1 MKSFNKITSVV
12 AVTVMVVLA
21 TGCNRKGTTTTTTGE
36 KVDNTVMASK
46 DAAKDAGNHVE
57 NTTHKAGQAID
68 DAAITASI
76 KSKLIADDELKAIDI
91 NVDTSKGVV
100 TLTGAAPNS
109 KAIARA
115 TTIARATNGVSD
127 VKNNLTSN

>member
-21 TGCNRKGTTTTTTGE
+21 TGCNRKGTNTTTGE
-36 KVDNTVMASK
+36 KVDNTIVASK
-46 DAAKDAGNHVE
+46 DASRDAGNHVE
-57 NTTHKAGQAID
+57 NTTNKAGQAID

-100 TLTGAAPNS
+100 TLTGAAPNA
-109 KAIARA
+109 KAVARA